1 MHLKTISRCAK
12 LRNGHIQKFNP
23 ERHALSLL
31 TRFQDGMWPTDLLK
45 SLNLI
50 SISLRRGIITATS
63 IGQFTLNTTEGE
75 TTCSRFLAPNLKDLR
90 VSHSGA
96 SFSTGGDEVELST
109 WDLEA
114 SLAATSID
122 DNPAEPQPPSKKRK
136 KDDPLQA
143 GETWRAKNVSCSVL
157 PLSLAQYSY
166 PISRLIPGTVRQSQ
180 PTSPRTHHIPLLRR
194 QWNCATRSGDR
205 DKLWNHSSI

>member
-1 MHLKTISRCAK
+1 MHLKTINCCAK
-12 LRNGHIQKFNP
+12 LRNGRTQKFNP
-23 ERHALSLL
+23 GRHALSLL

-50 SISLRRGIITATS
+50 DISLRRGIITATS

-75 TTCSRFLAPNLKDLR
+75 ATSSRFLAPNLKDLR

-96 SFSTGGDEVELST
+96 SFATGGDEVELST

-114 SLAATSID
+114 SLAAASID
-122 DNPAEPQPPSKKRK
+122 DNAAEPQPPSKKRK

-143 GETWRAKNVSCSVL
+143 GETWRAKNVSCSTHSF
-157 PLSLAQYSY
+157 SLARHSY
-166 PISRLIPGTVRQSQ
+166 AMSCWILGT
-180 PTSPRTHHIPLLRR
+180 L
-194 QWNCATRSGDR
+194 
-205 DKLWNHSSI
+205 